1 MDKIITLQQSVMRDV
16 VSQMDDD
23 DAMKRL
29 KKYFGKL
36 INEKNEEMSNT
47 EKKEILYDI
56 RQGLIEVKLV
66 KEGKLKSRLVEEL
79 LNEL

>member
-36 INEKNEEMSNT
+36 INERNEEMSNT